1 MIIMLYEKPRY
12 LFLSCWARWHAAYGF
27 HAARHKPTGLFLLY
41 ADARSARPGPVHG
54 SLPH

>member
-12 LFLSCWARWHAAYGF
+12 LFLSCWARWHAVYGF
-27 HAARHKPTGLFLLY
+27 HAARHKPTGLFLPY

-54 SLPH
+54 FLPH